1 MPFLFFVLLI
11 ALQPT
16 ARNGP
21 VPVGPGVSEA
31 LARER
36 AASIRDLR
44 YELTFAIPAA
54 RRDPVQGRALVTLT
68 LGSPRRLVF
77 DFAQPREN
85 VRVVKS
91 GGVDVAAVFEDGHII
106 IPSHA
111 TRAGINRIEFEFTA
125 GDDALNRN
133 DEFLYTLFV
142 PARARLAFPCFD
154 QPDLK
159 ARYTLRLSVPDG
171 WQAVANG
178 ASRAGGAGGVS
189 ASSGS
194 SVFEFVETAP
204 LPTYLFAFAAG
215 RFSVETA
222 TRNGRTFRMFHR
234 ETDAAKVARNREA
247 VFDLHAS
254 ALAWLESYTAIPYPW
269 GKFDFV
275 LIPSFQ
281 FGGMEHA
288 GAILYNASGLLL
300 DESATQNQHL
310 ARATTIA
317 HETAHMWFGDLVTM
331 RWFNDVWTKEVFA
344 NFMAGK
350 IVNPSFPDVN
360 HELRFFLEHYPSA
373 YQVDR
378 TAGTNPIRQDL
389 ANLDQAGQMYGPIIY
404 EKAPIVMRQLEMI
417 VGERAFQDGMREYL
431 KRFSF
436 GNATWDDLIRILD
449 ARTRENLARWSR
461 AWVEERGRPRFTTDV
476 RVGSTGDL
484 ERIELTLE
492 DPLDRG
498 LVWPE
503 RLRVAM
509 GYPGGVREVGASVTS
524 RRTTVR
530 VPRGLGRPQ
539 FVLPNGGGLG
549 YGLFV
554 LDEASRE
561 YLLGHIEE
569 VPDALTRG
577 AAWVT
582 LWDNVL
588 EARVGAPVFLDAAM
602 RALPRESDEQN
613 AQRVLAYVTRVFWRH
628 LTPDER
634 RARSAPL
641 ESMLRSGIERVPT
654 QSRKAAWFNAYRD
667 TVVSAEGL
675 AWLERVWR
683 REESI
688 PGLTLAEP
696 DEITLAL
703 ELAVREVPGADQIL
717 RAQADR
723 TQNPDRK
730 ARFEFVTPA
739 LSGDPAVRERA
750 FARLRFVENRRREPW
765 VLESLQYLNHPLREA
780 HARRFVLPALE
791 LLREIQ
797 QTGDIFF
804 PSRWTEATLGGH
816 RSPEAAGI
824 VRDFLA
830 GNPEYPQRLRWTILT
845 AADELFRVAAP

>member
-1 MPFLFFVLLI
+1 
-11 ALQPT
+11 
-16 ARNGP
+16 
-21 VPVGPGVSEA
+21 
-31 LARER
+31 
-36 AASIRDLR
+36 
-44 YELTFAIPAA
+44 
-54 RRDPVQGRALVTLT
+54 
-68 LGSPRRLVF
+68 
-77 DFAQPREN
+77 
-85 VRVVKS
+85 
-91 GGVDVAAVFEDGHII
+91 
-106 IPSHA
+106 
-111 TRAGINRIEFEFTA
+111 
-125 GDDALNRN
+125 
-133 DEFLYTLFV
+133 
-142 PARARLAFPCFD
+142 
-154 QPDLK
+154 
-159 ARYTLRLSVPDG
+159 
-171 WQAVANG
+171 VANG
-178 ASRAGGAGGVS
+178 AARGGGDSTGSNGADGSRTL
-189 ASSGS
+189 
-194 SVFEFVETAP
+194 EFVETPP

-215 RFSVETA
+215 RFTTETA
-222 TRNGRTFRMFHR
+222 VRNGRTFRMFHR
-234 ETDAAKVARNREA
+234 ETDAAKVARNRDA

-300 DESATQNQHL
+300 DESATQNQYL
-310 ARATTIA
+310 ARANTIA

-389 ANLDQAGQMYGPIIY
+389 TNLDQAGQMYGPIIY

-417 VGERAFQDGMREYL
+417 VGERAFQDGLREYL
-431 KRFSF
+431 KRFAF

-449 ARTRENLARWSR
+449 ARTTENLARWSR
-461 AWVEERGRPRFTTDV
+461 AWVEERGRPRFTTTV
-476 RVGSTGDL
+476 RVGSNGRLD
-484 ERIELTLE
+484 RVELTLD
-492 DPLDRG
+492 DPLGRG
-498 LVWPE
+498 LIWPE
-503 RLRVAM
+503 RLRVAL
-509 GYPGGVREVGASVTS
+509 GYPDAVREVVVSVSGRQTS
-524 RRTTVR
+524 VR
-530 VPRGLGRPQ
+530 VPRGVGRPQ
-539 FVLPNGGGLG
+539 YVLPNGGGLG

-554 LDEASRE
+554 LDDASRD
-561 YLLGHIEE
+561 YLLGHIED

-588 EARVGAPVFLDAAM
+588 EARVGASVFLDAAM
-602 RALPRESDEQN
+602 RALPLESDEQN
-613 AQRVLAYVTRVFWRH
+613 AQRVLAYVTRVYWRH

-634 RARSAPL
+634 SARSAPL
-641 ESMLRSGIERVPT
+641 ESMLRSGIGRVTT

-667 TVVSAEGL
+667 TVMSAEGL

-683 REESI
+683 REETI

-703 ELAVREVPGADQIL
+703 ELAVREVPGSDQIL

-750 FARLRFVENRRREPW
+750 FTRLRFVENRRREPW

-780 HARRFVLPALE
+780 HARRFVLPALD

-804 PSRWTEATLGGH
+804 PARWTESTLGGH
-816 RSPEAAGI
+816 RSPEAAAI
-824 VRDFLA
+824 VREFLA

-845 AADELFRVAAP
+845 AADELFRVADASRSG